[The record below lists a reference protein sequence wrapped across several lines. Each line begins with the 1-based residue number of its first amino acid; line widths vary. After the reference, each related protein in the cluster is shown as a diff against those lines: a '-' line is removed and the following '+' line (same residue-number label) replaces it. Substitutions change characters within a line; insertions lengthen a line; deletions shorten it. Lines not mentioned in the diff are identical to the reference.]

1 MCCFTGIL
9 VSRHD
14 RLLTCSSGGAVRLW
28 SVVNVGEIKH
38 AAQHSDV
45 NSALGVTMED
55 EMTLD
60 AAASTAAFDDSLEM
74 VVYRTSISDV

>member
-1 MCCFTGIL
+1 
-9 VSRHD
+9 
-14 RLLTCSSGGAVRLW
+14 VRLW

-74 VVYRTSISDV
+74 VELIAFVIHSYVASNQFLFMLICNH